1 MHTFFKKTILE
12 AFSLLQY
19 VVVHHSLPLPSS
31 SDKEKGV
38 GSERKRRPEDDRL
51 SRTAVL

>member
-19 VVVHHSLPLPSS
+19 VVVHSLPLPSS